1 MKGSLCA
8 VVMAGGRGT
17 RFWPASTRGRPK
29 QFIDLVGGGTMLQMT
44 VSRLSGLCGLDRV
57 LIVTGAG
64 FADEVFGQIPG
75 LPVSN
80 LLLEPMPMNTSAC
93 IGWAARVAADRWGP
107 DTVMAVMP
115 SDHLISPASGFV
127 DTIARA
133 VEPAR
138 QGWLVTVGVR
148 PDRAATGYGYIK
160 PGDLLDGFHP
170 VEAFV
175 EKPRPEVAQA
185 FLEAG
190 SHFWNAGIFV
200 WRASAILGA
209 ISEHLPGLSD
219 GLERLGTDTSA
230 DPVVYGSLPA
240 ISIDYGIMER
250 SSRVAMVEAGF
261 AWDDIGDWPA
271 LRRSGA
277 CRGEVISLDSSDCT
291 VWNPDSLTV
300 MLGVS
305 GISVVRAGGVILV
318 MADDYAQKL
327 RDVVGRIEQQHPE
340 LV

>member
-1 MKGSLCA
+1 MMASLCA

-17 RFWPASTRGRPK
+17 RFWPASTRLRPK

-44 VSRLSGLCGLDRV
+44 VSRLSGLCGLERV

-64 FADEVFGQIPG
+64 FADEVLGQVPG

-93 IGWAARVAADRWGP
+93 IGWAAKVAAERWGR
-107 DTVMAVMP
+107 DTVMSVMP
-115 SDHLISPASGFV
+115 SDHIISPASGFV
-127 DTIARA
+127 ETILGA

-138 QGWLVTVGVR
+138 EGWLVTVGVR

-160 PGDLLDGFHP
+160 PGEPLDGYHP

-175 EKPRPEVAQA
+175 EKPSPEVARA

-200 WRASAILGA
+200 WRASAILDA
-209 ISEHLPGLSD
+209 ISEYLPALSEGL
-219 GLERLGTDTSA
+219 GRLGSDTRA
-230 DPVVYGSLPA
+230 DPEIYGSLPA
-240 ISIDYGIMER
+240 ISIDYGIMEK

-261 AWDDIGDWPA
+261 AWDDVGDWPA

-277 CRGEVISLDSSDCT
+277 CRGEVISLDSTDCT

-305 GISVVRAGGVILV
+305 GISVVRSGGVVLV
-318 MADDYAQKL
+318 MADEYAQKL
-327 RDVVGRIEQQHPE
+327 RDLVGTVERQHPE